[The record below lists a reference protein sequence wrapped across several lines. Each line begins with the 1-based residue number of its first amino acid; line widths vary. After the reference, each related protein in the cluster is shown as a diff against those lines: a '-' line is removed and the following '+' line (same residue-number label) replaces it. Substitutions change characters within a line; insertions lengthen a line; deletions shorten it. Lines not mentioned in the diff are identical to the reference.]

1 MSEEIKY
8 ITKMKSL
15 NQALVDFIELCLSL
29 LTHTH
34 THTPPTRYS
43 NYIII
48 IS

>member
-29 LTHTH
+29 LT
-34 THTPPTRYS
+34 PPLRQDIA
-43 NYIII
+43 IIL
-48 IS
+48 

>member
-29 LTHTH
+29 LT
-34 THTPPTRYS
+34 PPPPSPPLRQDIA
-43 NYIII
+43 IIL
-48 IS
+48 